1 MTSGDYLN
9 CLKWRTSM
17 STFLDSGLLLTMK
30 LLNQE
35 FPLVN
40 FKSSLQCVTVA
51 TMTCL
56 IVTEY
61 LCHKCP
67 RICSRSIPH
76 SWLITVFVARST
88 RRVPLMEQELLA
100 LPKHLSSHP
109 VYSGVHV
116 ARSLVLCVMFC
127 RSLFVLLYFF
137 CWPCVVCSVRFTDS
151 DYLPL
156 ITSNYFYSRLI
167 K

>member
-76 SWLITVFVARST
+76 S
-88 RRVPLMEQELLA
+88 
-100 LPKHLSSHP
+100 HP